1 MRRRIILIF
10 TFALVTTIF
19 LAVLVTRDIVEDPG
33 SPEIYGYDFLGP
45 DLLSRGQNVRIR
57 GFVRYPRQDNE
68 VSAFWLVTT
77 FPPTGIEV
85 YAQLP
90 APSSGSFV
98 EVKGTLSQWEWG
110 LALYLNNANWHYSS
124 PIVVFLDFV
133 KSVTITV
140 LPFLII
146 ASLLILG
153 ASLIKLLILHRR
165 SKRINENLG
174 FEYD

>member
-1 MRRRIILIF
+1 MRHRNLAILAFI
-10 TFALVTTIF
+10 LLTIAF
-19 LAVLVTRDIVEDPG
+19 LAILVTRDIVEDPE
-33 SPEIYGYDFLGP
+33 SPEIYGYDFLSS

-77 FPPTGIEV
+77 FPPTTIVV

-98 EVKGTLSQWEWG
+98 EVKGTLSRWEEG
-110 LALYLNNANWHYSS
+110 FPLYLINANWHYAS
-124 PIVVFLDFV
+124 PIIVFLDFV
-133 KSVTITV
+133 KSATITV

-146 ASLLILG
+146 TFPLILG
-153 ASLIKLLILHRR
+153 ASLIKFLILHRR
-165 SKRINENLG
+165 SKRIDENLG